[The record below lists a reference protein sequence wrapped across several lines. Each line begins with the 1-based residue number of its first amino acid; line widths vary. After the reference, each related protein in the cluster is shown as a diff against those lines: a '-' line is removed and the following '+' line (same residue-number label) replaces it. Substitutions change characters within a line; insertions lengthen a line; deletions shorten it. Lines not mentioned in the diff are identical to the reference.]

1 MNKVII
7 VTRREFLKYIKSK
20 WFRLFFILPL
30 IGTILI
36 ALLARMKPEEGFR
49 FFNREKEVKKIGIVD
64 HSEKITPFL
73 QNTELYDFIQMDSTE
88 AVEKVLNKDIDGFII
103 IPETID
109 STKATYF
116 SLTVEVN
123 IYKLE
128 RILSYSALKS
138 RLMESDMDVSLA
150 DKLSK
155 RIDIYPKKLTK
166 KGEKGGGGLIVAGT
180 SMVVFLYMFIIF
192 ASQLMARSAVE
203 EKLNGMIE
211 LILPDITPI
220 ELLSGKLLGVTAS
233 LLLIVAVWFLVGIAF
248 MGNAVY
254 IFSRSFDFS
263 LPTGILLYFIGSF
276 IFGYTLYTSFILLFV
291 STISSEQEVNQ
302 AMSIGVIIILIP
314 YFLSFFWVMKN
325 PNSLVSTV
333 SSLIP
338 FFTPLIMPMRLSL
351 TAIPLWQII
360 LSMSLLAFSAW
371 GMLFL
376 TGKVYRLSILMVGKS
391 LRLSEIIRLIR
402 MK

>member
-49 FFNREKEVKKIGIVD
+49 LFNREKEVKKIGIVD

-73 QNTELYDFIQMDSTE
+73 HNTELYNFIQMDSTE

-128 RILSYSALKS
+128 RILSYSALKN
-138 RLMESDMDVSLA
+138 RLMESDIDVSLA

-155 RIDIYPKKLTK
+155 TIDIYPKKLTK
-166 KGEKGGGGLIVAGT
+166 KGEKGGGGLIFAGT
-180 SMVVFLYMFIIF
+180 SMVIFLYMFIIF

-233 LLLIVAVWFLVGIAF
+233 LLLIVAVWSLVGIAF
-248 MGNAVY
+248 LGNAVY

-263 LPTGILLYFIGSF
+263 LPTGTLLYFIGSF

-291 STISSEQEVNQ
+291 STVSSEQEVNQ

-351 TAIPLWQII
+351 TTIPLWQII
-360 LSMSLLAFSAW
+360 LSMFLLAFSAW

-376 TGKVYRLSILMVGKS
+376 AGKVYRLSILMVGKS